1 MLSPP
6 PPTQGPFP
14 AAADGQAF
22 TKIGSDGNAHDQQ
35 VVRLQGE
42 GGQQQTFTAEL
53 HVDGQSAALGTL
65 QVAELHKVRP
75 GPGGRLWLMVLSLA
89 AGLVV
94 SYALCRLW
102 LQRMCPTRCP

>member
-1 MLSPP
+1 MLHAEPP
-6 PPTQGPFP
+6 HTHCPFP

-22 TKIGSDGNAHDQQ
+22 TKIGSDGNPHDQQ

-75 GPGGRLWLMVLSLA
+75 GPGADSG
-89 AGLVV
+89 
-94 SYALCRLW
+94 
-102 LQRMCPTRCP
+102 